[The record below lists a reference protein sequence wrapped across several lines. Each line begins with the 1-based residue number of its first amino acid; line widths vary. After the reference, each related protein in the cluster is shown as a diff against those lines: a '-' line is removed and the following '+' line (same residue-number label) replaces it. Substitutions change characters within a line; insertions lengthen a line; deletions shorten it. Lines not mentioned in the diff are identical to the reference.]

1 MGLKARTINLQGT
14 YAQQQLFLPP
24 ADKPYYCL
32 SHDQLNFLDQ
42 VMVIE
47 NGGQHGQGYIFASK
61 RVNPDDWFFA
71 CHFYQD
77 PVMPGSFGIEAVI
90 QAMQAYALQCGLGD
104 QFASPHFEPV
114 PNQHSSWKYRGQI
127 VPTSL
132 HWSLEVHI
140 TRIERTPDQVVIVGD
155 ASLWRE
161 QVRIHEIK
169 QLGMRIVETPA

>member
-1 MGLKARTINLQGT
+1 MINLHAP
-14 YAQQQLFLPP
+14 YAQQHLYRSSS
-24 ADKPYYCL
+24 DKPYYRL
-32 SHDQLNFLDQ
+32 SHSQLNFLDR

-47 NGGQHGQGYIFASK
+47 NGGHHGQGYIFANK
-61 RVNPDDWFFA
+61 HVNPDDWFFA

-90 QAMQAYALQCGLGD
+90 QSMQVYALQFDLGK
-104 QFASPHFEPV
+104 QFVSPHFEPV
-114 PNQHSSWKYRGQI
+114 PHQQSSWKYRGQI